1 MASIE
6 IRQKAHAI
14 CIPYPAQGHIAP
26 MLKLAKLLHFNG
38 FHITFVNTEYN
49 HRRLLKSRGPASL
62 DGLSSFRFETIP
74 DGLPSSDANA
84 TQDIS
89 TLSSSVL
96 KNCLEPFK
104 KLLLKLL
111 KDSNAPPVTWIV
123 SDSSMIFTL
132 DASEEL
138 GIPVVL
144 LWTASASAFLGYAQ
158 YRRLIDEGI
167 VPLKDSS
174 LMTNGYLDKVI
185 DWIPSMKGMRLK
197 DLPSFV
203 KTPED
208 LLFKLL
214 THRVER
220 ICRSSTPAAL
230 IFHTFDALEGNA
242 LEDISSISSPPIVSI
257 GPLHFHLNQIKDDD
271 TNSIGSNLWPQ
282 EPKCLQWLDSKELNS
297 IIYINYGSV
306 TVMNHQQ
313 LIEFAWG
320 LAKSKQSFLWII
332 RPDLVRGE
340 SAVLPPE
347 FVEETEGRGLL
358 ASWCDQET
366 VLSHS
371 SIGGFLTHCGWN
383 STIESLS
390 NGVPMICWPF
400 FADQMTNSWFCCHR
414 WGVGMEMNED
424 VSADE
429 VARLVKELME
439 GEKGIEM
446 RKKAREWK
454 RLAKEAVWSTNG
466 SSNLNL
472 EKLIKQML
480 LLPNYGNS

>member
-1 MASIE
+1 MASVE
-6 IRQKAHAI
+6 VRQKAHAV
-14 CIPYPAQGHIAP
+14 CIPYPSQGHIAP

-38 FHITFVNTEYN
+38 FHITFVNTEHN

-84 TQDIS
+84 TQDLP

-96 KNCLEPFK
+96 RNCLEPFK
-104 KLLLKLL
+104 KLLLKLF

-123 SDSSMIFTL
+123 SDCSMIFTL

-138 GIPVVL
+138 GIPMVL
-144 LWTASASAFLGYAQ
+144 LWTASASSFLGYAQ
-158 YRRLIDEGI
+158 FRRLIDEVI

-185 DWIPSMKGMRLK
+185 DWVPNMKGMHLK

-203 KTPED
+203 KAPKD
-208 LLFKLL
+208 LLFELVM
-214 THRVER
+214 HRVER
-220 ICRSSTPAAL
+220 IYRSSTPAAL
-230 IFHTFDALEGNA
+230 IFHTFDALEGNV
-242 LEDISSISSPPIVSI
+242 LEDISSISSSPIVSI
-257 GPLHFHLNQIKDDD
+257 GPLHLHLNQIKDDD
-271 TNSIGSNLWPQ
+271 TNSIGLNLWPQ
-282 EPKCLQWLDSKELNS
+282 QPKCLQWLDSKEPNS
-297 IIYINYGSV
+297 VIYINYGSV

-313 LIEFAWG
+313 LIELAWG

-340 SAVLPPE
+340 SAVLPPK

-366 VLSHS
+366 VLSHPS
-371 SIGGFLTHCGWN
+371 VGGFLTHCGWN
-383 STIESLS
+383 SMIESLS
-390 NGVPMICWPF
+390 NGVPMICWPL
-400 FADQMTNSWFCCHR
+400 FADQTTNSWFCCHR

-429 VARLVKELME
+429 VARLARELME
-439 GEKGIEM
+439 GERGIEM

-454 RLAKEAVWSTNG
+454 RLAEEAVWSTNG

-480 LLPNYGNS
+480 LLPNYGKN

>member
-1 MASIE
+1 MASVE
-6 IRQKAHAI
+6 IRQKAHAV
-14 CIPYPAQGHIAP
+14 CIPYSAQRQIAP

-62 DGLSSFRFETIP
+62 DDLSSFRFETIP

-185 DWIPSMKGMRLK
+185 D
-197 DLPSFV
+197 
-203 KTPED
+203 
-208 LLFKLL
+208 
-214 THRVER
+214 
-220 ICRSSTPAAL
+220 
-230 IFHTFDALEGNA
+230 
-242 LEDISSISSPPIVSI
+242 
-257 GPLHFHLNQIKDDD
+257 
-271 TNSIGSNLWPQ
+271 
-282 EPKCLQWLDSKELNS
+282 
-297 IIYINYGSV
+297 
-306 TVMNHQQ
+306 
-313 LIEFAWG
+313 
-320 LAKSKQSFLWII
+320 
-332 RPDLVRGE
+332 
-340 SAVLPPE
+340 
-347 FVEETEGRGLL
+347 
-358 ASWCDQET
+358 
-366 VLSHS
+366 
-371 SIGGFLTHCGWN
+371 
-383 STIESLS
+383 
-390 NGVPMICWPF
+390 
-400 FADQMTNSWFCCHR
+400 
-414 WGVGMEMNED
+414 
-424 VSADE
+424 
-429 VARLVKELME
+429 
-439 GEKGIEM
+439 
-446 RKKAREWK
+446 
-454 RLAKEAVWSTNG
+454 
-466 SSNLNL
+466 
-472 EKLIKQML
+472 
-480 LLPNYGNS
+480 